1 MIIKTKPSFLEEYAK
16 TDGII
21 TEISNVHVKRIED
34 WSMAIAEK
42 KGREL
47 HHIKDPI
54 NREERFFTGMFGE
67 VAIVVYILG
76 ESIESIDW
84 SIGPSAQYKKADLSN
99 IGLDVGIKT
108 VRHPDNHPKRIEA
121 FPLVSQKPKCPEI
134 INVKLSD
141 NKINTIGVV
150 GVEYLKT
157 YARIDLVNDTRA
169 RTRKAGFYNFSVAKP
184 FKSLEELKCLVLPDY
199 WPIDWS

>member
-1 MIIKTKPSFLEEYAK
+1 MIIKTKPSFIEEYAK
-16 TDGII
+16 TSGII
-21 TEISNVHVKRIED
+21 TEISEADVRKARD
-34 WSMAIAEK
+34 WSIAVAEAK
-42 KGREL
+42 APEAHQKA
-47 HHIKDPI
+47 DP
-54 NREERFFTGMFGE
+54 RKRSERFFTGM
-67 VAIVVYILG
+67 LG
-76 ESIESIDW
+76 ELAISYLLEKDFIDW
-84 SIGPSAQYKKADLSN
+84 GIGPSAQYKKADLSG
-99 IGLDVGIKT
+99 IGLNVGIKT

-150 GVEYLKT
+150 GVEHLKT

-169 RTRKAGFYNFSVAKP
+169 RTRKAGFYNLSVAKP